1 MQYKRII
8 LFKESGGYITTDE
21 SGILIAVVYNKEGQR
36 ITTEQAQI
44 MLATNDILPSIIK
57 TLDIDE
63 RKQKV
68 YDYTEMDT
76 DLLEGYCEICYELGI
91 NYFTGL
97 ATRLNGK
104 LPIRVAYHYKDKEE
118 GNDMIVT
125 ELESEK
131 KPYLLINRD
140 MDTGKITIEIKEK
153 E

>member
-1 MQYKRII
+1 
-8 LFKESGGYITTDE
+8 
-21 SGILIAVVYNKEGQR
+21 
-36 ITTEQAQI
+36 
-44 MLATNDILPSIIK
+44 
-57 TLDIDE
+57 
-63 RKQKV
+63 
-68 YDYTEMDT
+68 MDT

-104 LPIRVAYHYKDKEE
+104 LSIRAAYHYKDKEE